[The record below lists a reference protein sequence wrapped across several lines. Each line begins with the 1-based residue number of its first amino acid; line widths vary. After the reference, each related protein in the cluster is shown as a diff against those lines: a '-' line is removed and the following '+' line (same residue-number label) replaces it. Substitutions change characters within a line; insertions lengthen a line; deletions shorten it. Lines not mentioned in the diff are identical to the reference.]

1 MHRFANILIFI
12 LSIFLTQEA
21 LAASASHLLARDFK
35 AAKIQFGHEKR
46 LYHYF
51 NVYNE
56 QTPETQL
63 KLQSPVGRQQL
74 IRERIQ
80 YATNKFWAPTAK
92 INGLFAGEGLYL
104 AVDPLISEEYG
115 NIMVEFKVKPTSYYI
130 NLKKGVFLREDTIRA
145 IYKEGYKTLDTDEM
159 IPESMRFSE
168 MTLNAMLTPEN

>member
-1 MHRFANILIFI
+1 MRHFLNILI
-12 LSIFLTQEA
+12 LSLLLLLTQKT
-21 LAASASHLLARDFK
+21 LASSANLLLARDFK

-56 QTPETQL
+56 QAPETQL
-63 KLQSPVGRQQL
+63 KLQSPFGRQQL

-104 AVDPLISEEYG
+104 AVDPL
-115 NIMVEFKVKPTSYYI
+115 
-130 NLKKGVFLREDTIRA
+130 
-145 IYKEGYKTLDTDEM
+145 
-159 IPESMRFSE
+159 
-168 MTLNAMLTPEN
+168 